1 MTRLNE
7 AIRMLSTILS
17 SRIGIITGQEVDV
30 LIDTIIKPLAQDEG
44 GYFYGID
51 FNVLKE
57 RLLTIFNANME
68 AARILEGR
76 ERREPW
82 LTEFKQRDRS
92 AWRFWND
99 YKKYLLDVKLFPR
112 SVVDE
117 LDRLTDMTLD
127 RLFDPTKR
135 DIVLHKKGMVV
146 GHVQSGKT
154 SNYTG
159 LICKAADAGFDFIIV
174 LAGTLNNLR
183 SQTQLRLDEGF
194 LGFDTQYERAYQ
206 LNSSSNFGVG
216 KIPSELGHPIAHSY
230 TTSLE
235 KGDFK
240 KRNAESQGFNF
251 NTREPILLE
260 IGRAHV

>member
-1 MTRLNE
+1 MTEKLRN
-7 AIRMLSTILS
+7 ATRMLTSILS
-17 SRIGIITGQEVDV
+17 AGIGSIAAQD
-30 LIDTIIKPLAQDEG
+30 IDTAIDIYIRPLTCPQGPFHGLDL
-44 GYFYGID
+44 
-51 FNVLKE
+51 NVLRE
-57 RLLTIFNANME
+57 HILTIFNADME

-82 LTEFKQRDRS
+82 LTEFKLQEKS

-99 YKKYLLDVKLFPR
+99 YKKYLLDIKLFPR

-127 RLFDPTKR
+127 RLFDPTRR
-135 DIVLHKKGMVV
+135 DIILHKKGMVV

-194 LGFDTQYERAYQ
+194 LGFDTQYGRAYQ

-216 KIPSELGHPIAHSY
+216 KIPSEQGHPIAHSY

-240 KRNAESQGFNF
+240 KIMQRVKVSTSIHESLFF
-251 NTREPILLE
+251 L
-260 IGRAHV
+260 